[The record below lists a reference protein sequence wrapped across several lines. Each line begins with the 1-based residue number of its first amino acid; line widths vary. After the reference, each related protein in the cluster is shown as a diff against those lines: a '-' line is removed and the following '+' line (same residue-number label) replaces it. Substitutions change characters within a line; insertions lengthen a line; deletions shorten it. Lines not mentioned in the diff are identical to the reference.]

1 MQTTHAGDA
10 LGALLKW
17 LRVDRA
23 DFVDTRLEGPWTL
36 HAGDGRGPAASARE
50 DPRPVFFQFVQE
62 GGCTVEMPDGLRYH
76 APAGDLLLLTGD
88 GPCVTCGAGRF
99 VRGYAAFCGS
109 IRRAMFDG
117 LPPVVRVRLDDGP
130 TSRLVHELLRVGL
143 HEASSSSPGGESF
156 VAKAA
161 EMLLMEVLRR
171 YAEDTTAVARGW
183 LAGMRDPRVGQAL
196 RLMLAQP
203 GRDWTV
209 HSIARAA
216 ALSRSALS
224 ARFTELVGEPP
235 MQYLQRWRLTIAA
248 SRLGS
253 SSEPIAYIA
262 ETIGYKSEASF
273 NRAFSRHFGKP
284 PASWRRAAPKL
295 IGS

>member
-1 MQTTHAGDA
+1 MQTTHVGDA

-23 DFVDTRLEGPWTL
+23 DFVDTRLEGPWRL
-36 HAGDGRGPAASARE
+36 PAGAGRGPSGRE
-50 DPRPVFFQFVQE
+50 DARPVYFQLVLE
-62 GGCTVEMPDGLRYH
+62 GGCTVEMPDGTRYH
-76 APAGDLLLLTGD
+76 SPAGDLLLLTND
-88 GPCVTCGAGRF
+88 DPRVTCGAGRF

-117 LPPVVRVRLDDGP
+117 LPPAVRVRLDEDP
-130 TSRLVHELLRVGL
+130 SSRLMRELLRVGL
-143 HEASSSSPGGESF
+143 HESSSPRPGGESF

-171 YAEDTTAVARGW
+171 YAEDTSAAARGW

-203 GRDWTV
+203 GGDWTV
-209 HSIARAA
+209 HSLARAA

-224 ARFTELVGEPP
+224 ARFTELVGESP

-273 NRAFSRHFGKP
+273 CRAFSKHFGTP
-284 PASWRRAAPKL
+284 PATWRRAAPKHPG
-295 IGS
+295 I